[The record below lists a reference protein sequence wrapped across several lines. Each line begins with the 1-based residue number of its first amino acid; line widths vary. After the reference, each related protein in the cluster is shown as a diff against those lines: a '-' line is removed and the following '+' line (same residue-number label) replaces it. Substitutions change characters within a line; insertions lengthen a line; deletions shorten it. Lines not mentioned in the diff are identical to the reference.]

1 MKEITYSDRAY
12 FYYEETYSDI
22 DHSFLRD
29 IIQLYSINSVLDIP
43 CGAGRNLNM
52 LAQSCELAMFCD
64 IEDNMV
70 YQVKNRIKTS
80 NLRNCRCFRADIN
93 NYHLQ
98 DKVDMTIVMRQA
110 LQLFPPGKI
119 NSILENLL
127 FNTSKILILDIYNFK
142 QNTKTGQIPEYLQEK
157 VRVFKFNNQTI
168 TRNLELEILDEG
180 IMVNYI
186 YQTSI
191 NKWNTQFK
199 LYDISAVFIKQLL
212 GSKTIFWFGIELVN
226 GNDVEKK
233 LMSFEYACNWNSLS
247 GYVCALVAE
256 WCLNDEISK
265 GKAYNL
271 DEIEGIQKFI
281 ESLPGEIKQNIV
293 KL

>member
-1 MKEITYSDRAY
+1 MKEITYSDRAC

-29 IIQLYSINSVLDIP
+29 MIQLYSINSVLDIP
-43 CGAGRNLNM
+43 CGSGRNLSM

-70 YQVKNRIKTS
+70 YQVDDRIKNS
-80 NLRNCRCFRADIN
+80 NLKNCTCFRADIN

-110 LQLFPPGKI
+110 LQLFPPEKI

-127 FNTSKILILDIYNFK
+127 SNTSKILILDIYNFK
-142 QNTKTGQIPEYLQEK
+142 QNTKIGQIPEYLQEK

-168 TRNLELEILDEG
+168 IRNLELEVLDEG

-186 YQTSI
+186 YQTSK
-191 NKWNTQFK
+191 NKWKTQFK
-199 LYDISAVFIKQLL
+199 LYDLSAAFIKQLL
-212 GSKTIFWFGIELVN
+212 SKKKIKKVIEYKDYHFNLRKN
-226 GNDVEKK
+226 E
-233 LMSFEYACNWNSLS
+233 NSAII
-247 GYVCALVAE
+247 VI
-256 WCLNDEISK
+256 EI
-265 GKAYNL
+265 
-271 DEIEGIQKFI
+271 
-281 ESLPGEIKQNIV
+281 
-293 KL
+293 

>member
-180 IMVNYI
+180 IMV
-186 YQTSI
+186 
-191 NKWNTQFK
+191 K
-199 LYDISAVFIKQLL
+199 LN
-212 GSKTIFWFGIELVN
+212 IE
-226 GNDVEKK
+226 
-233 LMSFEYACNWNSLS
+233 
-247 GYVCALVAE
+247 
-256 WCLNDEISK
+256 
-265 GKAYNL
+265 
-271 DEIEGIQKFI
+271 
-281 ESLPGEIKQNIV
+281 
-293 KL
+293 

>member
-52 LAQSCELAMFCD
+52 LAQSCELTMFCD

-212 GSKTIFWFGIELVN
+212 GSQKIKKVIEYKDYQFNLRKN
-226 GNDVEKK
+226 E
-233 LMSFEYACNWNSLS
+233 NSAII
-247 GYVCALVAE
+247 VI
-256 WCLNDEISK
+256 EI
-265 GKAYNL
+265 
-271 DEIEGIQKFI
+271 
-281 ESLPGEIKQNIV
+281 
-293 KL
+293 